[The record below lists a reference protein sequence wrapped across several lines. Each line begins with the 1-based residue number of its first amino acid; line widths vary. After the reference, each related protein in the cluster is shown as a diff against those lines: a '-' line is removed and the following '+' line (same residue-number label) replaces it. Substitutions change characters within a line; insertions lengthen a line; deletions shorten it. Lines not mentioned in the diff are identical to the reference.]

1 MHNSTTAL
9 EDNVVVPPNIKHR
22 VTTCPGIPL
31 LGIYPSEM
39 KANIHTKTCNECL
52 KEYDHNSQ
60 RKQPNNQT
68 DQINK
73 KMWYGHKMK
82 YYSAVKR
89 NEVLIHA
96 TARMNL

>member
-39 KANIHTKTCNECL
+39 MEYQYNFAN
-52 KEYDHNSQ
+52 
-60 RKQPNNQT
+60 
-68 DQINK
+68 
-73 KMWYGHKMK
+73 
-82 YYSAVKR
+82 
-89 NEVLIHA
+89 
-96 TARMNL
+96 